1 MKTTILSASLLLLLS
16 SCTTTK
22 TTNNL
27 NAIDIAGSFEHLTEL
42 KVSQLGK
49 NIRYVPLETTDS
61 SLIGNS
67 YNIKLL
73 KDKIL
78 VATEGSCLAFDKQT
92 GKYLGTIGHKGGDPE
107 GYSEVVYYIHPQTG
121 ILYFHRQPNKL
132 VKYNQD
138 GEFLGETIQPKS
150 LLQGFCAAFADS
162 LIIGHYGGGIG
173 TSPFES
179 KLIYS
184 NEEGKATDSI
194 SNFSR
199 NIPTITPNDI
209 ASISVFKGG
218 SGKEAFG
225 MLGYNGLIYITYKD
239 NKKGIFPLNHPTIW
253 NSGDALH
260 FKEALK
266 DTIYTINGNTMQ
278 PYLTFNTGKWTFPA
292 DKIGETEGTQEYIT
306 ISYVMETP
314 QSILF
319 QCIQGI
325 YSRSVTFTGI
335 YNKATGT
342 TYMNKDEAGFTDDL
356 SRFMPFFPETSS
368 QQGEYASVLEIGDI
382 QEWLDEH
389 PETVKE
395 GKLNFLKKINEDSN
409 PVCVIVEP

>member
-16 SCTTTK
+16 SCTPTK

-225 MLGYNGLIYITYKD
+225 MLGYNGLIYLTYKD
-239 NKKGIFPLNHPTIW
+239 TKNSQKNGKIWINK
-253 NSGDALH
+253 
-260 FKEALK
+260 
-266 DTIYTINGNTMQ
+266 
-278 PYLTFNTGKWTFPA
+278 
-292 DKIGETEGTQEYIT
+292 
-306 ISYVMETP
+306 V
-314 QSILF
+314 
-319 QCIQGI
+319 
-325 YSRSVTFTGI
+325 SVW
-335 YNKATGT
+335 Y
-342 TYMNKDEAGFTDDL
+342 
-356 SRFMPFFPETSS
+356 
-368 QQGEYASVLEIGDI
+368 
-382 QEWLDEH
+382 
-389 PETVKE
+389 
-395 GKLNFLKKINEDSN
+395 
-409 PVCVIVEP
+409 